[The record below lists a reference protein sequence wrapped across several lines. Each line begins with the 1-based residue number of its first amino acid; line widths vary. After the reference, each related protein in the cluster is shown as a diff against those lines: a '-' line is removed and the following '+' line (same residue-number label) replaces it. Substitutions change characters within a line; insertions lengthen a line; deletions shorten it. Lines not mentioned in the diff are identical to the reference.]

1 MNAIV
6 CGCNRDGDNPTGL
19 FAHEFREGCLGW
31 SIINQSESDP
41 PGALDGRLLAL
52 AVENAL
58 RGDKIGKSKRKH
70 LQRAFDIYRGRKT

>member
-1 MNAIV
+1 MNSIV
-6 CGCNRDGDNPTGL
+6 CHCNRDGNNAMGIHG
-19 FAHEFREGCLGW
+19 HEYREGCDGW
-31 SIINQSESDP
+31 AYHARPTES
-41 PGALDGRLLAL
+41 GELDGRLLAL